1 MSELARI
8 GRIGVFS
15 VPLELLPR
23 TAAIELCHELEELG
37 YGAVWTGEGLG
48 TREMYTNAAVILGGT
63 SRIAF
68 CAGIVNIWGRD
79 PVTAVTATRTLM
91 ESYPGRFLLG
101 LGISHRE
108 QVNPRGHDYR
118 RPVDTMRAYLDAM
131 DAAPFVSPLP
141 EHAAAIRPVPRVLAA
156 LMPAMLRLSRERA
169 DGTHPY
175 MTTPETT
182 ARMRETLGPVPLLLP
197 EQAFCLTRD
206 ASEARRAGRAY
217 MSWYLGVENFRR
229 SLLAQGFDEADLD
242 AGGSDRLVDAIV
254 AWGDEEVLRARVAE
268 HLAAGASHVSV
279 QAVAEDPLATGID
292 AYRRVAPAVLD
303 L

>member
-1 MSELARI
+1 MDDMAEI

-15 VPLELLPR
+15 VPIEVLP
-23 TAAIELCHELEELG
+23 AAATIELCHELEELG

-48 TREMYTNAAVILGGT
+48 TREMFTNAAVVLGGT

-108 QVNPRGHDYR
+108 QVNPRGHEYR

-141 EHAAAIRPVPRVLAA
+141 EHAAAIEPVPRVLAA
-156 LMPAMLRLSRERA
+156 LMPAMLRLSVERA

-182 ARMRETLGPVPLLLP
+182 ARMRELLGPEPLLLP
-197 EQAFCLTRD
+197 EQAFCLVRD
-206 ASEARRAGRAY
+206 PSEARRIGRAY
-217 MSWYLGVENFRR
+217 MAWYLGVENFRR
-229 SLLAQGFDEADLD
+229 SLLAQGFEEDDL
-242 AGGSDRLVDAIV
+242 AGGGSDRLVDAIV
-254 AWGDEEVLRARVAE
+254 AWGDEPVLRARVAE
-268 HLAAGASHVSV
+268 HLAGGASHVSV
-279 QAVAEDPLATGID
+279 QVISDDPLAVGLD
-292 AYRRVAPAVLD
+292 AYRRVAPAL
-303 L
+303 LGL

>member
-1 MSELARI
+1 MDDMAEI

-15 VPLELLPR
+15 VPIEVLPASA
-23 TAAIELCHELEELG
+23 TIELCHELEELG

-48 TREMYTNAAVILGGT
+48 TREMFTNAAVVLGGT

-108 QVNPRGHDYR
+108 QVNPRGHEYR

-141 EHAAAIRPVPRVLAA
+141 EHAAAIEPVPRVLAA
-156 LMPAMLRLSRERA
+156 LMPAMLRLSVERA

-182 ARMRETLGPVPLLLP
+182 ARMRELLGPDPLLLP
-197 EQAFCLTRD
+197 EQAFCLIRD
-206 ASEARRAGRAY
+206 PSEARRIGRAY
-217 MSWYLGVENFRR
+217 MAWYLGVENFRR
-229 SLLAQGFDEADLD
+229 SLLAQGFDEDDLA

-254 AWGDEEVLRARVAE
+254 AWGDEDVLRTRVAE
-268 HLAAGASHVSV
+268 HLAGGASHVSV
-279 QAVAEDPLATGID
+279 QVISEDPLAVGLD
-292 AYRRVAPAVLD
+292 AYRRVAPAL
-303 L
+303 LGL